1 MKNLPPLSPDLSP
14 QAAAEFAE
22 IRRMMR
28 ENEEARK
35 AETADRKAEE
45 AKRKA
50 DRKAEA
56 AERKA
61 EAAERK
67 AERKAEAAERKAERE
82 AEAAERKAEEAKRKA
97 EDDKR
102 AAEREAEREAE
113 KKRAARID
121 EQIEANNKQIGALSD
136 GTVLEEDIFY
146 ALDESRTICDISLDN
161 VEHDVKSLR
170 GDQFDIVG
178 TNGKY
183 VVVIEIKRT
192 LKPDDAVRFAKKK
205 KPVFEQEFASM
216 IGEKKVLGA
225 MIYRRSNEK
234 ARRAALDNGLLLVKS
249 GDSGGRFFIT
259 RGILT

>member
-1 MKNLPPLSPDLSP
+1 MVLSLQSLKPPSAKPSAKP
-14 QAAAEFAE
+14 KPPSAIAERESEAAE
-22 IRRMMR
+22 
-28 ENEEARK
+28 RK
-35 AETADRKAEE
+35 TEE

-50 DRKAEA
+50 EREAEA

-61 EAAERK
+61 EA

-97 EDDKR
+97 ESDKR
-102 AAEREAEREAE
+102 AAEREVEREAE

-192 LKPDDAVRFAKKK
+192 LNSDDAVRFAKKK
-205 KPVFEQEFASM
+205 KPVFEQAFASM
-216 IGEKKVLGA
+216 IGKKKVLGA

-249 GDSGGRFFIT
+249 VGKKKLHQTFK
-259 RGILT
+259 